1 MPPSQLDAG
10 KVQGLL
16 PIAAVA
22 QGDDPPVAHGEH
34 AVGAVVP
41 ASAVVGIDLGIP
53 HADHDQFA
61 VGGDLVE
68 FGPQVMLGP
77 DP

>member
-1 MPPSQLDAG
+1 
-10 KVQGLL
+10 V
-16 PIAAVA
+16 
-22 QGDDPPVAHGEH
+22 
-34 AVGAVVP
+34 VVP
-41 ASAVVGIDLGIP
+41 ASAVGIDLGTP
-53 HADHDQFA
+53 HAGHDEFA